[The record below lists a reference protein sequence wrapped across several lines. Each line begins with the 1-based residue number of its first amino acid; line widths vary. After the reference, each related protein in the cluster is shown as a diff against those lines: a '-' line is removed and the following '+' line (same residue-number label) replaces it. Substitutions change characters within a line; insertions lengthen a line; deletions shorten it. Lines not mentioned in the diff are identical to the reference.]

1 MSAEEDWYMGSLQ
14 AEYEDAEDDPFLQ
27 NLKELAESLWGD
39 KKNRQVNALS
49 PMQLMTQMNETLS
62 KASDF
67 FGKVVNIKG
76 IYQQGNGLSYN
87 GYCYDKLKDEN
98 NVTQVDIL
106 VPVTIRA
113 KMKPNSLVIVCGM
126 ITKRV
131 EGMKSTVRLLF
142 RVDSI
147 VEEVKADAIDKDD
160 QRRIELRKRKVEAGF
175 KNVDSMLESMLLK
188 GERPRVALVLP
199 TTNSVFED
207 FEHGKR
213 AASLAIDFVDR
224 TVTFT
229 HTSDLCNI
237 LRTLDGL
244 GFNAIALVRGGG
256 IDSKTDVDKPEV
268 IETVVGMRTPFISG
282 LGHAPEIIFLRQ
294 VADKWTPNPNALGQ
308 YFAEIVEKAAEKR
321 TNSRAALVKEVE
333 GQFKKQIDDAQKQ
346 NKDLQEKLTN
356 LTKTHEDAQK
366 EQTKQLTNLQDQLKK
381 QAETLKTQ
389 TDNLTKLQTTN
400 NDLNKSIQQLTVKH
414 SLAEKEREI
423 EKEKVKQLED
433 KLKDKTRNMIWVYI
447 IIAALSLIA
456 GFVIARLTIAP
467 S

>member
-1 MSAEEDWYMGSLQ
+1 MSAMEDWYIGSLQ

-39 KKNRQVNALS
+39 KKNPQVNAIC
-49 PMQLMTQMNETLS
+49 PMQLMSQMNETLS
-62 KASDF
+62 KESDF
-67 FGKVVNIKG
+67 FGKIINIKG
-76 IYQQGNGLSYN
+76 IFKPGNGVLYAN
-87 GYCYDKLKDEN
+87 YYYDNLKDEN
-98 NVTQVDIL
+98 TNTQIKFL
-106 VPVTIRA
+106 VPSSIRNR
-113 KMKPNSLVIVCGM
+113 MKPDSLVIARGMVC
-126 ITKRV
+126 KRIDALKSSV
-131 EGMKSTVRLLF
+131 ELQF

-147 VEEVKADAIDKDD
+147 VEEVKEQAIDKDEVK
-160 QRRIELRKRKVEAGF
+160 RIELRQRKVAAGF

-199 TTNSVFED
+199 TTNRVLED

-229 HTSDLCNI
+229 HTSDLCNV

-268 IETVVGMRTPFISG
+268 IETVVGMKTPFISG

-333 GQFKKQIDDAQKQ
+333 GQFKNQI
-346 NKDLQEKLTN
+346 QE
-356 LTKTHEDAQK
+356 QS
-366 EQTKQLTNLQDQLKK
+366 KQLTNLQEQLKK
-381 QAETLKTQ
+381 QADSLKTQ
-389 TDNLTKLQTTN
+389 TDSLTKLQTAN
-400 NDLNKSIQQLTVKH
+400 NELNKSVQQLTVQH
-414 SLAEKEREI
+414 SLATKERDF
-423 EKEKVKQLED
+423 EKEKVKQLESQ
-433 KLKDKTRNMIWVYI
+433 LKESKSSKIWMYI
-447 IIAALSLIA
+447 ILVILAMFA
-456 GFVIARLTIAP
+456 GFVIARMMFP
-467 S
+467 SDY

>member
-1 MSAEEDWYMGSLQ
+1 MSAEEDWYIGAMWGEADLG
-14 AEYEDAEDDPFLQ
+14 EEFEEDAFEEIMHAKI
-27 NLKELAESLWGD
+27 KELVEEIAP
-39 KKNRQVNALS
+39 RQVDAIC
-49 PMQLMTQMNETLS
+49 PMQLMSQMNETLS
-62 KASDF
+62 KESDF
-67 FGKVVNIKG
+67 FGKIINIKG
-76 IYQQGNGLSYN
+76 IFKPGNGVLYAN
-87 GYCYDKLKDEN
+87 YYYDNLKDEN
-98 NVTQVDIL
+98 TNTQIKFL
-106 VPVTIRA
+106 VPSSIRNR
-113 KMKPNSLVIVCGM
+113 MKPDSLVIARGMVC
-126 ITKRV
+126 KRIDALKSSV
-131 EGMKSTVRLLF
+131 ELQF

-147 VEEVKADAIDKDD
+147 VEEVKEQAIDKDEVK
-160 QRRIELRKRKVEAGF
+160 RIELRQRKVEAGF

-199 TTNSVFED
+199 TTNRVLED

-229 HTSDLCNI
+229 HTSDLCNV

-333 GQFKKQIDDAQKQ
+333 KQFKDQLAAEKKNSENLQTQIKQ
-346 NKDLQEKLTN
+346 
-356 LTKTHEDAQK
+356 LTKTHEEAQK
-366 EQTKQLTNLQDQLKK
+366 LQKASYDALKNQLTTEQLLVNQLQ
-381 QAETLKTQ
+381 E
-389 TDNLTKLQTTN
+389 KLNAQGS
-400 NDLNKSIQQLTVKH
+400 K
-414 SLAEKEREI
+414 
-423 EKEKVKQLED
+423 
-433 KLKDKTRNMIWVYI
+433 IWVYI

-456 GFVIARLTIAP
+456 GLVIARLAIAP

>member
-1 MSAEEDWYMGSLQ
+1 MSVEEDWLAGCFT
-14 AEYEDAEDDPFLQ
+14 EDEDWFFEQSMEAAYDEALEMKI
-27 NLKELAESLWGD
+27 KEIVEENSP
-39 KKNRQVNALS
+39 RQVNALS

-76 IYQQGNGLSYN
+76 IYQQGKGTSYN
-87 GYCYDKLKDEN
+87 GYCYDRLKDEN
-98 NVTQVDIL
+98 SASQVEIL
-106 VPVTIRA
+106 VPETIRA

-126 ITKRV
+126 VTKKIEANKGAV
-131 EGMKSTVRLLF
+131 ELLF

-147 VEEVKADAIDKDD
+147 VEEVKADAIDKDE
-160 QRRIELRKRKVEAGF
+160 QRRIELRKRKVAAGF

-199 TTNSVFED
+199 TTNVVLED

-229 HTSDLCNI
+229 HTSALCNI

-282 LGHAPEIIFLRQ
+282 LGHAPETIFLRQ

-333 GQFKKQIDDAQKQ
+333 KQFKDQLDALKGQLTTEQ
-346 NKDLQEKLTN
+346 LLVDQLQEKLN
-356 LTKTHEDAQK
+356 AQGSK
-366 EQTKQLTNLQDQLKK
+366 
-381 QAETLKTQ
+381 
-389 TDNLTKLQTTN
+389 
-400 NDLNKSIQQLTVKH
+400 
-414 SLAEKEREI
+414 
-423 EKEKVKQLED
+423 
-433 KLKDKTRNMIWVYI
+433 IWVYI

-456 GFVIARLTIAP
+456 GLVIARLTIAP